1 MLDLKH
7 QLLELTEE
15 FQLKL
20 KEILERY
27 AEEIYDQETDE
38 GLLKIPLDQY

>member
-27 AEEIYDQETDE
+27 AEEVYD
-38 GLLKIPLDQY
+38 